1 MQHAPRP
8 NDIFTPR
15 LLLRLLDHAFLD
27 ACLRGRVA
35 EARALLGADVPTA
48 WLAEVDF
55 IARRWQQLR
64 TEPEYAPFAPRA
76 LLCRDA
82 PGVDLRMVGHCG
94 FHSAPDAA
102 YLGEHAAL
110 RSHLHA
116 GPMVEIGYTLFV
128 GDRGRGYATEAVR
141 GMAAWA
147 HAQHGVRCLV
157 ASIAPGNAASQ
168 RLAARLGFVRV
179 GGHVDVVD
187 GPEDV
192 LVWTLPA

>member
-8 NDIFTPR
+8 NDIVTPR
-15 LLLRLLDHAFLD
+15 LLLRLLDFAFLD

-35 EARALLGADVPTA
+35 EARALLGADVPTP

-64 TEPEYAPFAPRA
+64 NEPDYAPFAPRA
-76 LLCRDA
+76 LLHRDEHT
-82 PGVDLRMVGHCG
+82 GGLRMVGHCG
-94 FHSAPDAA
+94 FHTAPDAP

-110 RSHLHA
+110 RACAHA
-116 GPMVEIGYTLFV
+116 GPMIEIGYTLFV
-128 GDRGRGYATEAVR
+128 GDRGHGYATEAVR
-141 GMAAWA
+141 GMGSWA
-147 HAQHGVRCLV
+147 YAQHGVRLLV
-157 ASIAPGNAASQ
+157 ASIAPGNLASQ

-179 GGHVDVVD
+179 GGHVDEVD

-192 LVWTLPA
+192 LVWTLPP